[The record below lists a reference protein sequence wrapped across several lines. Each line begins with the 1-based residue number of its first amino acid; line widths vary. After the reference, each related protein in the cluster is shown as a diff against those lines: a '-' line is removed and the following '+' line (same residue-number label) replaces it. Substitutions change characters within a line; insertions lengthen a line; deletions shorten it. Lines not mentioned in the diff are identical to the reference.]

1 MSWQDVLK
9 IQILDVKFDAYESC
23 CSQLKTEYSMF
34 IEKLVEYYAEKLGHS
49 REGLFEEDVNGMKDY
64 FLSILEKPC
73 DVVVGTILH
82 MIDEVKKPQKDSN
95 FPTWGLAE
103 LEKMIDNFEKCTGG
117 KAK

>member
-103 LEKMIDNFEKCTGG
+103 LEKMIDNYEKCIEGE
-117 KAK
+117 